1 MTIFLQLTNFLS
13 SVQFISD
20 GGSGEGEGGMDRVQ
34 ADWTMKVPALI
45 HLEIQHMDRDTTTT
59 EDKLEDKEKFL

>member
-1 MTIFLQLTNFLS
+1 ML
-13 SVQFISD
+13 
-20 GGSGEGEGGMDRVQ
+20 GGRGERGG
-34 ADWTMKVPALI
+34 DWTIVLIMKVPALI

>member
-1 MTIFLQLTNFLS
+1 M
-13 SVQFISD
+13 
-20 GGSGEGEGGMDRVQ
+20 GGAERGRGRGGGMDRVQ

>member
-1 MTIFLQLTNFLS
+1 M
-13 SVQFISD
+13 
-20 GGSGEGEGGMDRVQ
+20 GGAERGEREGGMDRGQ

>member
-20 GGSGEGEGGMDRVQ
+20 GGSGEGGERRGEEGGMDRVQ

-45 HLEIQHMDRDTTTT
+45 HLEIQHMDRNT
-59 EDKLEDKEKFL
+59 KPCSPVQS

>member
-1 MTIFLQLTNFLS
+1 M
-13 SVQFISD
+13 
-20 GGSGEGEGGMDRVQ
+20 GGAERGGEGGMDRVQ